1 MNQDDWSS
9 GRNSTHSCH
18 NRNSNKYT
26 TSVNCS
32 AAASV
37 NNDSQDSTNNL
48 TRSATELSTTTSSV
62 KNSNRAPLVVTVDLN
77 AKTFIGKRR
86 DRFHPRAKQRCNSV
100 PNLLSGLDSLPACMS
115 SGDSSKRR
123 DDCKIGIVMFQ
134 CCVYDFMSN
143 IQDVPS

>member
-1 MNQDDWSS
+1 MYNVKFFRSILS
-9 GRNSTHSCH
+9 LILH
-18 NRNSNKYT
+18 
-26 TSVNCS
+26 VNVEVVLVVVCEL
-32 AAASV
+32 AG
-37 NNDSQDSTNNL
+37 L
-48 TRSATELSTTTSSV
+48 TRCTNGAIVS
-62 KNSNRAPLVVTVDLN
+62 VVTVNLN

-115 SGDSSKRR
+115 SGDSSKFGEY
-123 DDCKIGIVMFQ
+123 DCKIIGIVMFQ